1 MSEMS
6 ERNSVLVAYGLYL
19 LGAMTGGLTT
29 LIGTVLAHIRL
40 KEARGTLYESH
51 YRNLILIFWVWL
63 TVMVVAG
70 SVVLAGVAGAA
81 FSLFASWPVFGLAL
95 IPFGLAV
102 WLVGMAVFGHLP
114 LVLLAA
120 GARPGSGGGRQAL
133 LSVFLYP

>member
-1 MSEMS
+1 MNEMS

-40 KEARGTLYESH
+40 SEARGTLYESH

-63 TVMVVAG
+63 VVIVVAG
-70 SVVLAGVAGAA
+70 SVVLAGVAGVA
-81 FSLFASWPVFGLAL
+81 FSLFAWPVFGLAL

-102 WLVGMAVFGHLP
+102 WLMGLAIVGTFLWYYWRLVRG
-114 LVLLAA
+114 LVLVVD
-120 GARPGSGGGRQAL
+120 GKP
-133 LSVFLYP
+133 Y

>member
-40 KEARGTLYESH
+40 GEARGTLYESH

-63 TVMVVAG
+63 TVMVMAG

-95 IPFGLAV
+95 IPFGIAV
-102 WLVGMAVFGHLP
+102 WLVGMAVLATCLWYYWRLVRG
-114 LVLLAA
+114 LVLVMDDK
-120 GARPGSGGGRQAL
+120 P
-133 LSVFLYP
+133 Y

>member
-19 LGAMTGGLTT
+19 VGVMTGGLTT

-70 SVVLAGVAGAA
+70 SVVLAG
-81 FSLFASWPVFGLAL
+81 
-95 IPFGLAV
+95 
-102 WLVGMAVFGHLP
+102 MAVELLG
-114 LVLLAA
+114 LVLV
-120 GARPGSGGGRQAL
+120 ARSHITPGPERN
-133 LSVFLYP
+133 

>member
-1 MSEMS
+1 MNEMS

-40 KEARGTLYESH
+40 GEARGTLYESH
-51 YRNLILIFWVWL
+51 YRNLILVFWVWL
-63 TVMVVAG
+63 AVMVVAG

-81 FSLFASWPVFGLAL
+81 FSLFAWPVFGLAL

-102 WLVGMAVFGHLP
+102 WLMGLGILATILWYYWRLVRG
-114 LVLLAA
+114 LVLVVD
-120 GARPGSGGGRQAL
+120 GKP
-133 LSVFLYP
+133 Y

>member
-29 LIGTVLAHIRL
+29 LIGTVLAHMRL
-40 KEARGTLYESH
+40 KEARSTLYESH

-70 SVVLAGVAGAA
+70 SIVLAGVAGAA
-81 FSLFASWPVFGLAL
+81 VSLFASWPVFGLTL
-95 IPFGLAV
+95 IPFGVAV
-102 WLVGMAVFGHLP
+102 WLVGMAVLATCLWYYWRLVRG
-114 LVLLAA
+114 LVLVVDDK
-120 GARPGSGGGRQAL
+120 P
-133 LSVFLYP
+133 Y

>member
-1 MSEMS
+1 MNEMS

-40 KEARGTLYESH
+40 SEARGTLYESH

-63 TVMVVAG
+63 VVIVVAG
-70 SVVLAGVAGAA
+70 SVVLAGVAGVA
-81 FSLFASWPVFGLAL
+81 FSLFAWPVFGMAL

-102 WLVGMAVFGHLP
+102 WLMGLAIVGTFLWYYWRLVRG
-114 LVLLAA
+114 LVLVVD
-120 GARPGSGGGRQAL
+120 GKP
-133 LSVFLYP
+133 Y